1 VFAIVYD
8 CNAKRSSVVWVA
20 AGGFHPSC
28 LDGLNKSGDL
38 AQAVQTGWGLR
49 PDCTHREKNMAEIL
63 IIDDNHEL
71 QEVLTDYLESDSHQ
85 VVSASDGT
93 SAKALLPTINPDIV
107 FLDVGLPD
115 ASGLELLPHIKNL
128 HPGACVIIITGIDD
142 YRVEDLMFEA
152 GADHF
157 ITKPFHREDIM
168 DRVRKL
174 LV

>member
-1 VFAIVYD
+1 
-8 CNAKRSSVVWVA
+8 
-20 AGGFHPSC
+20 

-38 AQAVQTGWGLR
+38 AQAVQTGRGLR
-49 PDCTHREKNMAEIL
+49 PDCTHREKNVAEIM
-63 IIDDNHEL
+63 IIDDNYEL
-71 QEVLTDYLESDSHQ
+71 QEVLTDFLESDSHH
-85 VVSASDGT
+85 VISASDGT

-115 ASGLELLPHIKNL
+115 ASGLELLPHIKNI
-128 HPGACVIIITGIDD
+128 HPEACVIIITAIDD

-157 ITKPFHREDIM
+157 ITKPFHGKDIV